1 MTKATK
7 DTAPKTALVAHT
19 GDIAARQANVG
30 RGSENVT
37 TDDLAIPRIKLLQA
51 ISEEVL
57 MGNPKQVTGASAGM
71 LMNSVSNVLYS
82 SFFAV
87 NLHFAKK
94 TVVWRKR
101 KMGGGIYETFSS
113 EAEAL
118 VALEEAGE
126 DVKNFD
132 ISENPTHLVML
143 VSEQGEPK
151 GLALIDMPGTK
162 IKVSKRWN
170 SMIAEAEAEGNPRF
184 GCVWHVGVKGE
195 SNAQGNFYNLEL
207 LDIADGAKYIV
218 APQSIYQAAESA
230 FNTFFGNAEPA
241 ADEAA

>member
-1 MTKATK
+1 MSKSVN
-7 DTAPKTALVAHT
+7 TAVKTTLVAHT
-19 GDIAARQANVG
+19 GDVAVRQANVG

-37 TDDLAIPRIKLLQA
+37 ADDLAIPRIKLLQA

-57 MGNPKQVTGASAGM
+57 NGNPKQVTGASAGM
-71 LMNSVSNVLYS
+71 LMNSMTNALYT

-94 TVVWRKR
+94 TVAWRKR
-101 KMGGGIYETFSS
+101 KMGGGIYDTYST
-113 EAEAL
+113 EAEA
-118 VALEEAGE
+118 VAALTEAGE
-126 DVKNFD
+126 DIKNFD

-143 VSEQGEPK
+143 INEKGEPK
-151 GLALIDMPGTK
+151 GVALIDMPGTK

-170 SMIAEAEAEGNPRF
+170 SMIAEAEAEGHPRF

-195 SNAQGNFYNLEL
+195 SNAQGNFYNLDL

-218 APQSIYQAAESA
+218 APQEIYQAAENA
-230 FNTFFGNAEPA
+230 FNAFFGTVPAE
-241 ADEAA
+241 DEAA